1 MVTTAC
7 PKADDAVVVF
17 EADTWNPGLVSDSL
31 DEYETRTWLDQAL
44 NDGLSLNTM

>member
-7 PKADDAVVVF
+7 PKVDDAVVVF
-17 EADTWNPGLVSDSL
+17 EADTWNPGLAADGL

-44 NDGLSLNTM
+44 IDGLSINAM